1 MIFSIK
7 TTLIAL
13 AIGLVLGLLSGGYV
27 AWRIQGVRIS
37 AMEASEAKRI
47 SAQKDELQKATEKV
61 LEKERINSEL
71 TQQMES
77 RNVAAQQRI
86 ASLLAD
92 NRSLVSR
99 LGGLSLPG
107 RCEAKAGT
115 PATASGSTTAE
126 ANVCRLSDEVA
137 EQLLTEAARAD
148 GAAEYANACYEFT
161 RQINRQ
167 RERMIMEQTHE

>member
-1 MIFSIK
+1 MIFSPK

-13 AIGLVLGLLSGGYV
+13 AVGCILGLFLGGYA
-27 AWRIQGVRIS
+27 AWKIQGLHIS
-37 AMEASEAKRI
+37 SLQAAEIRRVSGM
-47 SAQKDELQKATEKV
+47 KDELQKATEKV
-61 LEKERINSEL
+61 LKQERINSEL

-99 LGGLSLPG
+99 LGGLYLTG
-107 RCEAKAGT
+107 HCEAKAGT
-115 PATASGSTTAE
+115 TATAPGSITAE

-148 GAAEYANACYEFT
+148 GAAEYASVCYGYVQEVMK
-161 RQINRQ
+161 Q
-167 RERMIMEQTHE
+167 RARMIKEQE